1 MLKAVGFAGVSVV
14 PSRSCSMICGEGARG
29 ESDTS
34 HKGRPRCCEGG
45 KEGRKG
51 AGDSVSSW
59 NRLELRLGLGG
70 GGSEEG
76 GGGVEEGVESIVVQA
91 DMQPPRRS
99 PSPSSPAA
107 GAKSCSRRK

>member
-14 PSRSCSMICGEGARG
+14 QSLSRSMICGEGARG

-51 AGDSVSSW
+51 AWDGVSSW
-59 NRLELRLGLGG
+59 NRLELRLGGG
-70 GGSEEG
+70 EW
-76 GGGVEEGVESIVVQA
+76 GGVEDGVESIV
-91 DMQPPRRS
+91 
-99 PSPSSPAA
+99 
-107 GAKSCSRRK
+107 G